1 MFFQVRKRKEGVTEI
16 SATLRAKLEG
26 EGILRRQEQ
35 EQEEEV
41 EEEEEV
47 EIQGE
52 YLQERK
58 KTEDLVEPAARQ
70 SGRLLPR
77 KSIRISFDTFQAKAR
92 PGLAN
97 TSSEEEEELMKT
109 MKSDANTMTRIVLGR
124 IKKGGWQTKSWRKSQ
139 SV

>member
-1 MFFQVRKRKEGVTEI
+1 MCSQVRKRKEGATEI

-26 EGILRRQEQ
+26 EGILRRK

-41 EEEEEV
+41 EEEEN
-47 EIQGE
+47 
-52 YLQERK
+52 YLEERK

-109 MKSDANTMTRIVLGR
+109 MKSDANTMTRIMLGR
-124 IKKGGWQTKSWRKSQ
+124 MKKGGWQTKSWRKLQ

>member
-1 MFFQVRKRKEGVTEI
+1 MRKRKEGVTEI
-16 SATLRAKLEG
+16 SAALRAKLEG

-35 EQEEEV
+35 E
-41 EEEEEV
+41 EEEEV
-47 EIQGE
+47 EDQ
-52 YLQERK
+52 YLEKRK
-58 KTEDLVEPAARQ
+58 KTEDLVEPAARL

-77 KSIRISFDTFQAKAR
+77 KSIRISFDTFQAKVR

-109 MKSDANTMTRIVLGR
+109 MKSDANTMTRIMLGR